1 VTKVA
6 SMGMWV
12 PVHRDEWDNETALE
26 IETPATDSESGEVV
40 FRGGTL
46 PWKTGIY
53 EVRGFWVKSLARSNS
68 H

>member
-1 VTKVA
+1 MTKVA

-26 IETPATDSESGEVV
+26 SETLATDSESGEVV
-40 FRGGTL
+40 FRGGAL

-53 EVRGFWVKSLARSNS
+53 EVRRFWVKSLARSNS